1 MRRPAAVVLVLGALA
16 GGAAGAAGVAAAGQ
30 GGNPAAWTLSISNDG
45 GVLAAVPVDG
55 GSFAVSY
62 RNSLY
67 GSTAEERYEIRPD
80 GSYLLVQLAADDLAV
95 LEEYYAVPGAPDPAE
110 PGDRRNWVAA
120 PDPSRPAAFTSLSV
134 AATDLGQRTV
144 HTAGAPPLDLW
155 TLVDDGD
162 PFVTL
167 ELKENQ

>member
-1 MRRPAAVVLVLGALA
+1 MRRPAVVVVVLGLLGV
-16 GGAAGAAGVAAAGQ
+16 GTAAGIAAAAGQ
-30 GGNPAAWTLSISNDG
+30 EDRPVEWTLSISNDDG
-45 GVLAAVPVDG
+45 ELAAVDVAG

-67 GSTAEERYEIRPD
+67 GTVAEERYEIQPG
-80 GSYLLVQLAADDLAV
+80 GSYLLVQLAADQLAV
-95 LEEYYAVPGAPDPAE
+95 LEEYYAVPGAPEPAQ
-110 PGDRRNWVAA
+110 PGDRRSWVAA
-120 PDPSRPAAFTSLSV
+120 PDPSHPAAFTRLSV
-134 AATDLGQRTV
+134 AATDLGRRTV
-144 HTAGAPPLDLW
+144 HADGAPPLELW